1 MCTVQCQFNISTST
15 RTISCKFVHTFH
27 VTFAG
32 NDYLPDAA
40 DYCHT
45 TLLTGGVWG
54 HTSKGKH
61 NHKGS
66 KAVLEAAARYIATRC
81 SSSSSS
87 SSSSDSSNSSSTAAG
102 TINDDT
108 LSAGTVAAVCNELC
122 SGSSTSS
129 ATSTH
134 TGKTPSSSSR
144 GSTVKRRKSDTTSHS
159 SRSSSSSSSITVGT
173 TAAETRA
180 ERFLP
185 LVLAS
190 IAQYDM
196 TVVKYDDDVPGVEH
210 EGTVK
215 KHPIGFPPNLW
226 QALQD
231 GVFWCRVVLEEA
243 EHGRNGAWMQVT
255 VNSCNR

>member
-1 MCTVQCQFNISTST
+1 MYFRVCDALYTHS
-15 RTISCKFVHTFH
+15 
-27 VTFAG
+27 G

-54 HTSKGKH
+54 HPSKGKH
-61 NHKGS
+61 NHKGT

-81 SSSSSS
+81 SISSNNSSDSSSSS
-87 SSSSDSSNSSSTAAG
+87 STTTSATV
-102 TINDDT
+102 TDDT
-108 LSAGTVAAVCNELC
+108 LSAATVAAVCNELC
-122 SGSSTSS
+122 SGSSTSP
-129 ATSTH
+129 ATSTP
-134 TGKTPSSSSR
+134 TGKTSSSSSR
-144 GSTVKRRKSDTTSHS
+144 GSTVKRRRKSDTTSDS
-159 SRSSSSSSSITVGT
+159 NSSSTTSSSTAIGN

-196 TVVKYDDDVPGVEH
+196 TVASCDDDQGVEP

-255 VNSCNR
+255 LFL